1 MFEELLERWDG
12 QQVAVRF
19 DRRTRTWM
27 FVCVHDTTLG
37 PGMGGTRMKA
47 YPTPHEAL
55 ADGLRLS
62 AAMTVK
68 QAAADLPFGGGKA
81 VLAVPEVPPPGSPER
96 AEILRRYAA
105 LVDSLHGTYVTAA
118 DMNTGQADMDVIGE
132 ITDHVLGR
140 SPERGGAGDPA
151 VGTAIG
157 VFHAIRA
164 TCRRVFGTDELAG
177 RRVLIQGV
185 GAVGGRL
192 ADHLHEAGASLVVAD
207 LDDARAAAVAER
219 TGATVIDDEAV
230 IGTACDV
237 FAPCATGGVLS
248 EVSAPK
254 LACAAVAGAAN
265 NQLATPEDADRLA
278 AADILYAPDYV
289 VNSGGV
295 IWLAGYETLGWD
307 EARMQARLARIGA
320 VLSDVFAAA
329 DRAGITPAAAAD
341 RLAADRIAAGARR
354 TAPAGKQSPG

>member
-1 MFEELLERWDG
+1 MFEELLEAWDG
-12 QQVAVRF
+12 EEVAVRF
-19 DRRTRTWM
+19 DRDTGTWM

-37 PGMGGTRMKA
+37 PGMGGTRVKVYA
-47 YPTPHEAL
+47 TPHDAL

-68 QAAADLPFGGGKA
+68 QAAADLPYGGGKA
-81 VLAVPEVPPPGSPER
+81 VLAVPEVYPAGSSER
-96 AEILRRYAA
+96 NEILRRYAA
-105 LVDSLHGTYVTAA
+105 LVESLHGTYVTAA

-132 ITDHVLGR
+132 VTDHVLGR

-151 VGTAIG
+151 VGTAVG

-164 TCRRVFGTDELAG
+164 TARRAFGTDDLSG
-177 RRVLIQGV
+177 RTVLIQGV

-192 ADHLHEAGASLVVAD
+192 ADHLRDAGATLVVAD
-207 LDDARAAAVAER
+207 LIAQRAEDVAVR
-219 TGATVIDDEAV
+219 TGATVIDDDEV
-230 IGTACDV
+230 IGAPCDV

-248 EVSAPK
+248 EDTIPK
-254 LACAAVAGAAN
+254 LACAVVAGAAN

-278 AADILYAPDYV
+278 AAGILYAPDYV

-307 EARMQARLARIGA
+307 EARMQARLAGIDG
-320 VLSDVFAAA
+320 VLSDVFATAER
-329 DRAGITPAAAAD
+329 DGITPAAAAD
-341 RLAADRIAAGARR
+341 RLAADRIAARR
-354 TAPAGKQSPG
+354 ASA